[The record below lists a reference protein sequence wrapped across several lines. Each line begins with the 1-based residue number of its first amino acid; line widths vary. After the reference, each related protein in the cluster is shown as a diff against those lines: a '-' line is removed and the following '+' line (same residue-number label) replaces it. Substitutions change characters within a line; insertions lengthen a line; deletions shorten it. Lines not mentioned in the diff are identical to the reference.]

1 MDIWHR
7 VAFNTSI
14 KPHFFDAIQRL
25 RLVQKTLQ
33 LPGDGGMMVFFDIAE
48 SDPRWPVVSELITQ
62 YGASDRVET
71 FFSEEEI
78 LQAEWVRLIALEQG
92 YPQPQSSWPL
102 KQQSY
107 DLLCTHCGIYRQTR
121 PMRLAKE
128 PGLRKKSFLSLIW
141 TNEVLCTPEVIQS
154 LEGIG
159 AKGYEVWDVLI
170 HKTSQPSERIQ
181 QIYIPGV
188 AFPGLVAP
196 AGLKREICP
205 VCGTTKYYPHMR
217 GVMTLKK
224 EALPTGIDFM
234 LTNEWFGSGLIAFRE
249 ILISNRVARLILER
263 GWQGV
268 RLKVVELV

>member
-1 MDIWHR
+1 MEIYHR
-7 VAFNTSI
+7 VAINS
-14 KPHFFDAIQRL
+14 KQDAGFFTVVNELGIQFKEI
-25 RLVQKTLQ
+25 V
-33 LPGDGGMMVFFDIAE
+33 LPGGASSLIVFDIAE

-107 DLLCTHCGIYRQTR
+107 DLLCAHCGIYRQTR

-188 AFPGLVAP
+188 ASPGLVAP